1 MVVKRMS
8 RKKPTIREIQKV
20 VSSLIV
26 EIQNL
31 QKRMINIEFVFD
43 NYFEYKKEHKKYKK
57 YLEGVI
63 DESKTRAGSDM
74 ADK

>member
-1 MVVKRMS
+1 M
-8 RKKPTIREIQKV
+8 
-20 VSSLIV
+20 

-43 NYFEYKKEHKKYKK
+43 NYVEYKKEHKKYKK